1 VAVPK
6 ALEAPLTEEIE
17 RIIRQ
22 ILPQMPGM
30 LEFPFEYGRVYLEE
44 QKWYHVSFKR
54 TFAEAPAVLISAE
67 VRTGWFS
74 PKRYAVP
81 AVKISIPKVEVPGVS
96 VPTVTVPTVAVP
108 SSPAISIP
116 TIEVPRA
123 PTINIPGVEIPKAPT
138 INIPTVSVP
147 SIEISRIGR
156 GDLRPVV
163 RDQFRAA
170 LGDWGI
176 FNWARNAIADGP
188 GWVVGSF
195 LNWLW
200 DVMIQPQIDK
210 VRDGINDG
218 LRKMTGNT
226 QAALNSYRDQ
236 IQSGVNAGLA
246 DARAKVQAA
255 LNAYRGYIQDS
266 LNAGLGDAR
275 DKAQSAL
282 NSSRG
287 YIQDSLNKGLLDAR
301 QKVQTAFTDF
311 RERLQA
317 NFNETINSANRSLAS
332 FRDSSNTSLET
343 LRASTE
349 ANINAS
355 ADKLRASVEDAFN
368 SLIPTLWTMEGMP
381 EGVLMTPTVY
391 RNITPTGFDIL
402 SLGKMT
408 ASYIALGVKA

>member
-1 VAVPK
+1 MDPA
-6 ALEAPLTEEIE
+6 AEGDCSRLLTWGDAEILGGHSYTYRTTIAADWFGIAPFTPEQAEKLRVVVNELHSMGVKYMGYFGFLQSMTPTEELLQYYPE
-17 RIIRQ
+17 
-22 ILPQMPGM
+22 
-30 LEFPFEYGRVYLEE
+30 
-44 QKWYHVSFKR
+44 
-54 TFAEAPAVLISAE
+54 
-67 VRTGWFS
+67 FS
-74 PKRYAVP
+74 P
-81 AVKISIPKVEVPGVS
+81 E
-96 VPTVTVPTVAVP
+96 
-108 SSPAISIP
+108 
-116 TIEVPRA
+116 
-123 PTINIPGVEIPKAPT
+123 
-138 INIPTVSVP
+138 
-147 SIEISRIGR
+147 
-156 GDLRPVV
+156 
-163 RDQFRAA
+163 
-170 LGDWGI
+170 
-176 FNWARNAIADGP
+176 
-188 GWVVGSF
+188 
-195 LNWLW
+195 
-200 DVMIQPQIDK
+200 
-210 VRDGINDG
+210 
-218 LRKMTGNT
+218 
-226 QAALNSYRDQ
+226 
-236 IQSGVNAGLA
+236 NAGLA

-301 QKVQTAFTDF
+301 QKVQIAFTDF

-317 NFNETINSANRSLAS
+317 NFNETIISANRSLAS

-368 SLIPTLWTMEGMP
+368 SLIPTLWTMEGIP